1 MEYVGGRKT
10 VSIRP
15 LERIYGIM
23 YEEISATELKQKMD
37 AGEDVQ
43 LVDVRNPDEYAF
55 AKIPGA
61 KLIPLG
67 EVVSRMK
74 ELDPDR
80 ELILQ
85 CKMGGRSAKATQ
97 LLRQNGLER
106 AQNLKGG
113 ILAWIDQVD
122 PSQSKY

>member
-1 MEYVGGRKT
+1 
-10 VSIRP
+10 
-15 LERIYGIM
+15 M
-23 YEEISATELKQKMD
+23 YEEISATELKKKLD
-37 AGEDVQ
+37 EGENVQ

-67 EVVSRMK
+67 EIVSRMK

-85 CKMGGRSAKATQ
+85 CKMGGRSARAIDMLKAAGYQ
-97 LLRQNGLER
+97 GPMKNLR
-106 AQNLKGG
+106 GG
-113 ILAWIDQVD
+113 ITSWSNEVD
-122 PSQSKY
+122 PKVPKY

>member
-1 MEYVGGRKT
+1 
-10 VSIRP
+10 
-15 LERIYGIM
+15 M

-67 EVVSRMK
+67 EVISRMK

-85 CKMGGRSAKATQ
+85 CKMGGRSAKA
-97 LLRQNGLER
+97 LEMLRAAGY
-106 AQNLKGG
+106 AGPMKNLRGG
-113 ILAWIDQVD
+113 ITAWSNEVD
-122 PSQSKY
+122 PKVPKY